1 MHYRE
6 VFSAKRVL
14 IFDIVEAAWGAG
26 AMGIPSVSVYV
37 LIHRRGKT
45 VCKPLSLK
53 HRRYTHSYPQART
66 YTQTYTQRSYVHIRF
81 TRDMYVP
88 KCDTL
93 INSA

>member
-1 MHYRE
+1 MPKSSVYMHQQE

-26 AMGIPSVSVYV
+26 AMGIPSVIVYV

-53 HRRYTHSYPQART
+53 HRRYTHSYPHTHRLIHREATFIEGSHGTCT
-66 YTQTYTQRSYVHIRF
+66 YLNA
-81 TRDMYVP
+81 
-88 KCDTL
+88 TL
-93 INSA
+93 